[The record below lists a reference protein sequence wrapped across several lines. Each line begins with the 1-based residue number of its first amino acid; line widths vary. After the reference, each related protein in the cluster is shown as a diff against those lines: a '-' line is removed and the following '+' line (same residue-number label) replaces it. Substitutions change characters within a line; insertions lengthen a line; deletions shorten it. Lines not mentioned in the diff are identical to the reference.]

1 MKVSCFQCGR
11 SGHKGFCPFTAHNEL
26 GIIRSDLS
34 LHSCSPCSELETVMD
49 ANPEVQRNKGDGVT
63 AAPENNA
70 AGVQV
75 PDNAEVSHS
84 GDFGPWM
91 LAQPRRVRE

>member
-1 MKVSCFQCGR
+1 MEDLDIKAFVLLLLIMNSTMK
-11 SGHKGFCPFTAHNEL
+11 
-26 GIIRSDLS
+26 IIRSDLS

-91 LAQPRRVRE
+91 LAQPRRGKRFGND